1 MRTALWWPALA
12 ALIGVRLAIP
22 LAALAASG
30 HDLPGLPPYVY
41 APLNGDSFGY
51 HAAAREAI
59 SAAGHVPTLVAIALT
74 GSLIA
79 VAVYL
84 RRAWRTPRRWLG
96 LLAAGGWL
104 ALTAVVVVHQMTPPG
119 APVVGWPLV
128 WAIPLAPYRLAA
140 DPSLDVAF
148 AIGLTL
154 SLLAIAA
161 TVVATAYIGLYAS
174 GRRWVGLV
182 AAALYA
188 AWPFIARA
196 AAGESAWEN
205 GQWHVAVGLHLYT
218 EPLSTALVAAGL
230 ALLLRSPESLALS
243 VTAGHLFGFA
253 TAVKLSNALI
263 AAVLGAIVAGRAG
276 WSAALAYVAAGACWL
291 PLVAVYWPKGY
302 DELYE
307 GRTAPDEHAWALGNV
322 ADTWTDSLVYT
333 PVLTVVLV
341 TLAALGAVGLA
352 RPPTAFTL
360 AAPILV
366 TAGFYSV
373 YSYTPQ
379 HPRFFNVILPPLLTL
394 VAAAPLALARLPD
407 RRRAVLRA

>member
-30 HDLPGLPPYVY
+30 HDLPGLPRYVY
-41 APLNGDSFGY
+41 TPLNGDSFGY
-51 HAAAREAI
+51 YAAAREAI
-59 SAAGHVPTLVAIALT
+59 SAAGHVPPLLAIALA
-74 GSLIA
+74 GLLVA
-79 VAVYL
+79 LAVYL
-84 RRAWRTPRRWLG
+84 RRVWRTPRRWLG
-96 LLAAGGWL
+96 LLAAGGWV
-104 ALTAVVVVHQMTPPG
+104 ALTAAVVVHQMTPPG

-148 AIGLTL
+148 ALGLTL

-182 AAALYA
+182 AAALYT

-230 ALLLRSPESLALS
+230 ALLLRSPGSLALS

-263 AAVLGAIVAGRAG
+263 AVVLGAIVAARAG
-276 WSAALAYVAAGACWL
+276 
-291 PLVAVYWPKGY
+291 
-302 DELYE
+302 
-307 GRTAPDEHAWALGNV
+307 
-322 ADTWTDSLVYT
+322 
-333 PVLTVVLV
+333 
-341 TLAALGAVGLA
+341 
-352 RPPTAFTL
+352 
-360 AAPILV
+360 
-366 TAGFYSV
+366 
-373 YSYTPQ
+373 
-379 HPRFFNVILPPLLTL
+379 
-394 VAAAPLALARLPD
+394 
-407 RRRAVLRA
+407 